1 MSSKERTADLVKYR
15 LNNSKEKLGSA
26 KLLLENG
33 KFKDSI
39 SRSYYAMYTA
49 ARALL
54 ATKHL
59 DSSKHSGVIS
69 LFNQHFVKTGVV
81 ARDLGRI
88 LMKGK
93 DLRQD
98 GDYKDFVETSMKEA
112 QDQYS
117 DAEKF
122 IDQIEDTLTE
132 LGYQTSPHSPN
143 SQ

>member
-1 MSSKERTADLVKYR
+1 MSSKERTPDLVKYR
-15 LNNSKEKLGSA
+15 LQNSKEKLGSA

-39 SRSYYAMYTA
+39 SRSYYAMFTA

-81 ARDLGRI
+81 AHDFGRI

-98 GDYKDFVETSMKEA
+98 GDYKDFVETSMQEA

-122 IDQIEDTLTE
+122 VERIEDTLAE
-132 LGYQTSPHSPN
+132 LGY
-143 SQ
+143 

>member
-15 LNNSKEKLGSA
+15 LQNSKEKLGSA
-26 KLLLENG
+26 KLLLEND
-33 KFKDSI
+33 KFNDSI

>member
-117 DAEKF
+117 DAKKF

-132 LGYQTSPHSPN
+132 FGLSNIASFTK
-143 SQ
+143 

>member
-1 MSSKERTADLVKYR
+1 M
-15 LNNSKEKLGSA
+15 GSA
-26 KLLLENG
+26 KILLENR

-39 SRSYYAMYTA
+39 SRSYYAMFTA

-59 DSSKHSGVIS
+59 DSSKHTGVIS
-69 LFNQHFVKTGVV
+69 LFNQHFVKTGIV
-81 ARDLGRI
+81 AHDFGRI

-98 GDYKDFVETSMKEA
+98 GDYKDFVETSMQEA

-122 IDQIEDTLTE
+122 VERIEDTLAE
-132 LGYQTSPHSPN
+132 LGY
-143 SQ
+143 

>member
-15 LNNSKEKLGSA
+15 LQNSKEKLGSA

-81 ARDLGRI
+81 ARDLGR
-88 LMKGK
+88 LVMKGK

>member
-15 LNNSKEKLGSA
+15 LQNSKEKLGSA
-26 KLLLENG
+26 KLLFEND

-117 DAEKF
+117 DAKKF

-132 LGYQTSPHSPN
+132 FGLSNIASFTK
-143 SQ
+143 

>member
-15 LNNSKEKLGSA
+15 LQNSKEKLGSA

-117 DAEKF
+117 DAKKF

-132 LGYQTSPHSPN
+132 FGLSNIASFTK
-143 SQ
+143 

>member
-1 MSSKERTADLVKYR
+1 MTFYETIM
-15 LNNSKEKLGSA
+15 
-26 KLLLENG
+26 
-33 KFKDSI
+33 F
-39 SRSYYAMYTA
+39 TA

-69 LFNQHFVKTGVV
+69 LFNQHFVRTGVV

-98 GDYKDFVETSMKEA
+98 GDYKDFVETSMQEA

-122 IDQIEDTLTE
+122 VERIEDTLAE
-132 LGYQTSPHSPN
+132 LGY
-143 SQ
+143 

>member
-15 LNNSKEKLGSA
+15 LQNSKEKLGSA
-26 KLLLENG
+26 KILLENS

-39 SRSYYAMYTA
+39 SRSYYAMFTA

-69 LFNQHFVKTGVV
+69 LFNQHFVRTGVV
-81 ARDLGRI
+81 ARDFGRI

-98 GDYKDFVETSMKEA
+98 GDYKDFVETSIEEA

-122 IDQIEDTLTE
+122 IEQLEDILTK
-132 LGYQTSPHSPN
+132 LGY
-143 SQ
+143 

>member
-1 MSSKERTADLVKYR
+1 MSSEERTADLVKYR
-15 LNNSKEKLGSA
+15 LQNSKEKLGSA

-59 DSSKHSGVIS
+59 DSSKHSGVIE
-69 LFNQHFVKTGVV
+69 
-81 ARDLGRI
+81 RDLGRI

-98 GDYKDFVETSMKEA
+98 GDYKDFVETSIKEA

-117 DAEKF
+117 DAKKF

-132 LGYQTSPHSPN
+132 FGLSNIASFTK
-143 SQ
+143 

>member
-15 LNNSKEKLGSA
+15 LENSKEKLGSA
-26 KLLLENG
+26 KLLLEND

>member
-26 KLLLENG
+26 KLLLEND

-69 LFNQHFVKTGVV
+69 LFNQHFVKIGVV

-117 DAEKF
+117 DAKKF

-132 LGYQTSPHSPN
+132 FGLSNIASFTK
-143 SQ
+143 

>member
-1 MSSKERTADLVKYR
+1 MSSKERTTDLVRYR
-15 LNNSKEKLGSA
+15 LQNSKEKLGSA
-26 KLLLENG
+26 KILLENG

-39 SRSYYAMYTA
+39 SRSYYAMFAA

-54 ATKHL
+54 ATRHL

-81 ARDLGRI
+81 ERDFGRI
-88 LMKGK
+88 LMRGR

-98 GDYKDFVETSMKEA
+98 GDYKDFVEASMEEA

-117 DAEKF
+117 AAKKF
-122 IDQIEDTLTE
+122 IEQIEDALIQI
-132 LGYQTSPHSPN
+132 GYEVSSSPN
-143 SQ
+143 NQ

>member
-15 LNNSKEKLGSA
+15 LQNSKEKLGSA

-98 GDYKDFVETSMKEA
+98 GEYKDFVETSMKEA

-117 DAEKF
+117 DAKKF

-132 LGYQTSPHSPN
+132 FGLSNIASFTK
-143 SQ
+143 

>member
-1 MSSKERTADLVKYR
+1 MSLNESTADLVRYR
-15 LNNSKEKLGSA
+15 MQNSKEKLSSA
-26 KLLLENG
+26 KILFENS

-39 SRSYYAMYTA
+39 SRSYYAMFTA

-59 DSSKHSGVIS
+59 DSSKHTGVVS
-69 LFNQHFVKTGVV
+69 LFNQHFVKKRIVTS
-81 ARDLGRI
+81 DLGRM

-98 GDYKDFVETSMKEA
+98 GDYKDFVETSKEEA
-112 QDQYS
+112 QEQYN

-122 IDQIEDTLTE
+122 IEEIEGTLAR
-132 LGYQTSPHSPN
+132 LSYQT
-143 SQ
+143 

>member
-132 LGYQTSPHSPN
+132 FGLSNIASFTK
-143 SQ
+143 

>member
-26 KLLLENG
+26 KLLLEND

-132 LGYQTSPHSPN
+132 FGLSNIASFTK
-143 SQ
+143 

>member
-1 MSSKERTADLVKYR
+1 MSLDETTADLLKYR
-15 LNNSKEKLGSA
+15 MQNSKEKLSSA
-26 KLLLENG
+26 KILFENG

-39 SRSYYAMYTA
+39 SRSYYAMFTA

-59 DSSKHSGVIS
+59 DSSKHTGVVS
-69 LFNQHFVKTGVV
+69 LFNQHFVKEGIVTNE
-81 ARDLGRI
+81 LGRI

-98 GDYKDFVETSMKEA
+98 GDYKDFIETSMEEA
-112 QDQYS
+112 QEQYN

-122 IDQIEDTLTE
+122 IKEIEGTLNR
-132 LGYQTSPHSPN
+132 LGYQI
-143 SQ
+143 

>member
-26 KLLLENG
+26 KLLLEND

>member
-26 KLLLENG
+26 KLLLEND

-39 SRSYYAMYTA
+39 SRSYYVMHTA

-132 LGYQTSPHSPN
+132 FGLSNIASFTK
-143 SQ
+143 

>member
-15 LNNSKEKLGSA
+15 LQNSKEKLGSA
-26 KLLLENG
+26 KLLLEND

>member
-15 LNNSKEKLGSA
+15 LENSKEKLGSA

-117 DAEKF
+117 DAKKF

-132 LGYQTSPHSPN
+132 FGLSNIASFN
-143 SQ
+143 K

>member
-1 MSSKERTADLVKYR
+1 MSSKEMTADLVKYR

-26 KLLLENG
+26 KLLLEND

-132 LGYQTSPHSPN
+132 FGLSNIASFTK
-143 SQ
+143 